1 MLLLVLPVVSGLVTL
16 LLLRLLLAWRGRLP
30 VDRPNHRSLHDAPIP
45 RTGGVAM
52 VGSILATALAA
63 GIDEAPFPLLQLLV
77 ICLAALSF
85 VDDAR
90 GLSFPVRLVCHLA
103 AAAAWTAAVLQL
115 STPIAFIMVVVAMA
129 WMTNLFNFMDGAD
142 GLAGGMALFGF
153 GAYALASTDPLVV
166 ANVAVIVGAAAGFLV
181 LNFHPA
187 KVFMGDSG
195 SIPLGFIAAALGVY
209 GWDRGMWPIWFPALV
224 FAPFVLDASVTLAK
238 RLARGERIWLAHRD
252 HYYQRLVRMGWGHR
266 RTALAEYS
274 VMMYCSVAAFYLRT
288 LGESAQWLAGIG
300 AILPLAAAMAWV
312 DTRWKQ
318 HVLETA

>member
-1 MLLLVLPVVSGLVTL
+1 
-16 LLLRLLLAWRGRLP
+16 
-30 VDRPNHRSLHDAPIP
+30 
-45 RTGGVAM
+45 M